1 LIISVIVPVHNGG
14 ENFRRCL
21 SSLAK
26 TVPAPSE
33 IIVVADGDTDGSGH
47 LAEEF
52 GAKVLRLPSPGGP
65 ARARN
70 RGAHVALG
78 DILFFLDADMTIYPD
93 AIGQVA
99 AAFKCESD
107 LVALFGSYDDAPA
120 ATNFLSQYKNLLHHY
135 VHQMACE
142 EASTFWGAC
151 GAIRREVFLALGGF
165 DEGYRQPSIEDIELG
180 YRLKRAGYR
189 IRLCK
194 TLQAKHLKRWSVVSL
209 LKSDFSHRALPW
221 TELILRDRRF
231 VNDLNLR
238 FSSRISVVLT
248 YGFLGTLIGAW
259 WWPGSLVLGGA
270 LALALLALNV
280 PLYCFFRRK
289 RGLCF
294 AVQTIP
300 WHWFYFFYSGLA
312 FFMGVACHLIHSR
325 RVPGASLPNLTE
337 ERSYTEGGSELC

>member
-1 LIISVIVPVHNGG
+1 MIISVIVPVHNGG

-33 IIVVADGDTDGSGH
+33 IIVVADGDTDGSRH

-52 GAKVLRLPSPGGP
+52 GPKVLRLPSPGGP

-70 RGAHVALG
+70 RGARVAQG
-78 DILFFLDADMTIYPD
+78 DILFFLDADVTICAD

-99 AAFKCESD
+99 AAFRREPD
-107 LVALFGSYDDAPA
+107 LVAIFGSYDDAPA
-120 ATNFLSQYKNLLHHY
+120 SPNFLSQYKNLLHHY
-135 VHQMACE
+135 MHQMACE

-151 GAIRREVFLALGGF
+151 GAIRQEVFLALGGF
-165 DEGYRQPSIEDIELG
+165 DERYRQPSIEDIELG

-189 IRLCK
+189 IRLYK
-194 TLQAKHLKRWSVVSL
+194 TLQIKHLKRWSVVSL
-209 LKSDFSHRALPW
+209 LKSDFFHRALPW

-248 YGFLGTLIGAW
+248 YGFLGALVGAW

-270 LALALLALNV
+270 LALALLALNA
-280 PLYCFFRRK
+280 PLYCFFHRK
-289 RGLCF
+289 RGLRF

-300 WHWFYFFYSGLA
+300 WHWFYYFYSGLA
-312 FFMGVACHLIHSR
+312 FVMGVARHLIRSR
-325 RVPGASLPNLTE
+325 RVPGASLANRTE